1 MDGLKGLGWLSV
13 VGHRISIFI
22 YKKKVAPFLFLF
34 SSFSFLFLL
43 TNTCC
48 GATPSGQGVGE

>member
-1 MDGLKGLGWLSV
+1 VVGFSV

-22 YKKKVAPFLFLF
+22 YKKKVAPFLLLF